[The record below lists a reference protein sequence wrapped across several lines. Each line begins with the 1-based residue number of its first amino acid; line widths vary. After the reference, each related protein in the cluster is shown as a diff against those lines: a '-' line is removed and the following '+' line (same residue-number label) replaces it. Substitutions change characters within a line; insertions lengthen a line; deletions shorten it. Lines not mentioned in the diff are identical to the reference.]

1 MSPLLDIRNLWFKYP
16 TSADWVLRDINLSVA
31 EGEFVCLAGPSGCGK
46 STLLLALNGIV
57 PHGTGGFM
65 KGNVVVADLN
75 TEDHGVSELARIV
88 GLVQQNPEGQFRTLD
103 VEDEV
108 AFGPENCM
116 LPREE
121 IARRVDWA
129 LNVAKAEHLRD
140 READQ
145 LSGGEKQRV
154 VIASALAMMPKVLV
168 LDEPTSNIDM
178 KGSFEILEALKEI
191 RSRTGL
197 TVLVA
202 EHKLDLFLSI
212 SDRFIVID
220 QGAILYDGPPASVV
234 NRGSEDLVRLGVG
247 SPQVLGLFL
256 NHTAGLAPS
265 WQDMSGDSG
274 QRVAVEELRPTP
286 TCYGDERSEVAIDVR
301 GLSFRYANGVEALS
315 GLDLTI
321 RRGEFVGIT
330 GTNGSGKTT
339 FLLHLMGILKAQ
351 HGKVI
356 VCGMD
361 AKSTPITAIARK
373 VGLVFQ
379 NPLSQLFEESVR
391 DEILFALR
399 NFNLMDDKASRAAKD
414 VLGVVDLKGF
424 EERYPHSL
432 SIGQMKRL
440 CIASVLIYDP
450 DIIILDEPFFGQDY
464 GHARRV
470 MDILMNLNHERG
482 KTILIVSHNISIL
495 TGYASHL
502 IAFQKGTIAE
512 DGPMWEV
519 IKRLNDREDLSY
531 LIPPSVRYSLRQKF
545 PSESRLDTVEL
556 LSKLNEGREWHGCW
570 RQDIDM

>member
-1 MSPLLDIRNLWFKYP
+1 LSPLLDIRNLWFKYP
-16 TSADWVLRDINLSVA
+16 SSADWVLRDINLSVA

-65 KGNVVVADLN
+65 KGNVIVADLN
-75 TEDHGVSELARIV
+75 TEYHGVSELAKFV

-116 LPREE
+116 LPRDE

-129 LNVAKAEHLRD
+129 LGVAAADHLRD

-178 KGSFEILEALKEI
+178 KGSFEILEALREI
-191 RSRTGL
+191 RLRTGL

-202 EHKLDLFLSI
+202 EHKLDLFLPI

-220 QGAILYDGPPASVV
+220 QGSILYDGPPNSVV
-234 NRGSEDLVRLGVG
+234 GRGCQDLVRLGVG
-247 SPQVLGLFL
+247 SPQVFDLFL
-256 NHTAGLAPS
+256 NRAGGLASS
-265 WQDMSGDSG
+265 WQDENGNAG
-274 QRVAVEELRPTP
+274 PCIGAGELGLAS
-286 TCYGDERSEVAIDVR
+286 TCGDERPEVAIDVR
-301 GLSFRYANGVEALS
+301 GLRFRYANGVEALS

-321 RRGEFVGIT
+321 RHGEFVGIT

-351 HGKVI
+351 QGKVV

-361 AKSTPITAIARK
+361 AKSTPIIRIARK

-391 DEILFALR
+391 DELLFALR
-399 NFNLMDDKASRAAKD
+399 NFDLMDDKASRAVKD
-414 VLGVVDLKGF
+414 ALDIVDLKGF

-432 SIGQMKRL
+432 STGQMKRL

-450 DIIILDEPFFGQDY
+450 DIVILDEPFFGQDY

-470 MDILMNLNHERG
+470 MDILRNLNRERG

-502 IAFQKGTIAE
+502 IAFQRGTIAE
-512 DGPMWEV
+512 DGPMWEA
-519 IKRLNDREDLSY
+519 IKRLNDREDLSF

-545 PSESRLDTVEL
+545 PSGSKLDAVELSRLR
-556 LSKLNEGREWHGCW
+556 EGREWHGCW